1 MMVFQIAGAGGIYP
15 IQTNPKIFGLL
26 EPLWPFSYA
35 INLFREAIAGPVQS
49 AVVYNMRA
57 MFVFMFVFLIAAVLK
72 KRLHIWNEFF
82 ESVYE
87 QAQI

>member
-1 MMVFQIAGAGGIYP
+1 MALATLIPIVIA
-15 IQTNPKIFGLL
+15 
-26 EPLWPFSYA
+26 
-35 INLFREAIAGPVQS
+35 
-49 AVVYNMRA
+49 AVV
-57 MFVFMFVFLIAAVLK
+57 VFLIAAVLK